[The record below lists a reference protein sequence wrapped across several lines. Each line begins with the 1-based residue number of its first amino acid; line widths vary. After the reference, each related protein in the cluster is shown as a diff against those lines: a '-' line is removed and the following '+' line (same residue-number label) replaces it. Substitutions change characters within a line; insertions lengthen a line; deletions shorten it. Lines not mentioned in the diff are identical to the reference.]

1 MTQRDKIAFVAMAAA
16 MAAGGFRLGW
26 GVSLHSPWW
35 THLAFHFAH
44 GNIFHLAGN
53 LLAVWLYCK
62 SGKVGIPL
70 WVEAF
75 AIATVLSF
83 LYPFTKPLL
92 GFSGIVFVVLGVFL
106 SRLWHNRSV
115 RLSMLTLAVL
125 SALSLLFH
133 QLPAVV
139 FHALCLAAGI
149 ALAKAKELTHEI
161 RKEEK
166 RRTDRGADR

>member
-1 MTQRDKIAFVAMAAA
+1 MKTNYIILYVLLIACALF
-16 MAAGGFRLGW
+16 GFDTKW
-26 GVSLHSPWW
+26 GVHLGSPWW

-62 SGKVGIPL
+62 SGKVDILL

-75 AIATVLSF
+75 AVATLLSF

-106 SRLWHNRSV
+106 PRLWHNRSV

-125 SALSLLFH
+125 SALSLFFH

-149 ALAKAKELTHEI
+149 ALTKAKELNHEI

>member
-1 MTQRDKIAFVAMAAA
+1 MTTRDKILFVALAVAFCI
-16 MAAGGFRLGW
+16 GGFRIGW
-26 GVSLHSPWW
+26 GVHLHSPWW

-75 AIATVLSF
+75 AIATLLSF

-106 SRLWHNRSV
+106 PRLWHNRSV

-125 SALSLLFH
+125 SALSLFFH

-149 ALAKAKELTHEI
+149 ALTKAKELTHEI

>member
-1 MTQRDKIAFVAMAAA
+1 MSTKDKIVFILCTALMVA
-16 MAAGGFRLGW
+16 GNLRTEW
-26 GVSLHSPWW
+26 GVTWHCPWW
-35 THLAFHFAH
+35 HHLAFHFAH

-53 LLAVWLYCK
+53 LLTVWLYCK

-75 AIATVLSF
+75 AIATLLSF

-106 SRLWHNRSV
+106 PRLWHNRSV
-115 RLSMLTLAVL
+115 RLSMLTLAML
-125 SALSLLFH
+125 SALSLFFH

-149 ALAKAKELTHEI
+149 AITKAKDLTHEI

>member
-1 MTQRDKIAFVAMAAA
+1 MAMAVAMVV
-16 MAAGGFRLGW
+16 GGFRTGW
-26 GVSLHSPWW
+26 GVCSDSPWW

-44 GNIFHLAGN
+44 GNIFHFAGN

-75 AIATVLSF
+75 ATATLLSF

-106 SRLWHNRSV
+106 PRLWHNRSV

-125 SALSLLFH
+125 SALSLFFH

-149 ALAKAKELTHEI
+149 AITKAKDLTHEI

>member
-1 MTQRDKIAFVAMAAA
+1 MQTKDKIVFILCTVLMVA
-16 MAAGGFRLGW
+16 GNFHTEW
-26 GVSLHSPWW
+26 GVTWRCPWW
-35 THLAFHFAH
+35 YHLAFHFAH

-70 WVEAF
+70 WIEAF
-75 AIATVLSF
+75 AIATLLSF

-106 SRLWHNRSV
+106 PRLWHNRSV

-139 FHALCLAAGI
+139 FHILCLAAGI
-149 ALAKAKELTHEI
+149 ALTKAKELTHEI

>member
-1 MTQRDKIAFVAMAAA
+1 MTPKDKIAFVAMAAA
-16 MAAGGFRLGW
+16 MAAGGFRLGC

-62 SGKVGIPL
+62 SGKVSVPL
-70 WVEAF
+70 WIEAF
-75 AIATVLSF
+75 AIATVLSIP
-83 LYPFTKPLL
+83 YPFQQPLL

-106 SRLWHNRSV
+106 PRLWHNRSV
-115 RLSMLTLAVL
+115 RISILTLAVL

>member
-1 MTQRDKIAFVAMAAA
+1 MTPKDKIAFVAMAAA
-16 MAAGGFRLGW
+16 MAAGDFRLGW

-75 AIATVLSF
+75 TIATLLSF

-106 SRLWHNRSV
+106 PRLWHNRSV